1 MPGLLFSTTSMRT
14 DRRENVRLGVT
25 EPIDA
30 DPKPITLVNDDGNHV
45 LITYGSSSCPPTATR
60 IEAIDTATVTID
72 LDARTAGACAAD
84 IAPTTHAL
92 PLIGHR
98 GPSETADSSRQLHR
112 AALEVHDCCRLTSS
126 SPW

>member
-1 MPGLLFSTTSMRT
+1 MRT

-30 DPKPITLVNDDGNHV
+30 DPEPITLVNDDGNHV

-92 PLIGHR
+92 PLPGTVAHR
-98 GPSETADSSRQLHR
+98 RPLTVHVSYIEQPWKYTTVAD
-112 AALEVHDCCRLTSS
+112 
-126 SPW
+126 